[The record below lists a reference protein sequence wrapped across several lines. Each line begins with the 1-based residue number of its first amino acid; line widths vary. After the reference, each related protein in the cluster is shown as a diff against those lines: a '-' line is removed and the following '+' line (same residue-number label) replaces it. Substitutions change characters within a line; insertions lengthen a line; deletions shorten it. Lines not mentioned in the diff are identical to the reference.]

1 MGVNKLDTKQFD
13 TVISALREYIFEFT
27 DIKNHFNK
35 TARNMIEHWEGEGK
49 KAFEKD
55 CDEVQINLNDIGD
68 IMSDLADS
76 LIEAEKSY
84 MTADSEVGKSFET

>member
-13 TVISALREYIFEFT
+13 TVISALRGYIVEFT

-35 TARNMIEHWEGEGK
+35 TARDMIERWEGKGK

-55 CDEVQINLNDIGD
+55 CNEVQINLKDIGD